1 MAETWRERINRAR
14 ARPGFLA
21 ADRARAS
28 RWQTC
33 AVGELLSRRRLKVA
47 RLRNGCPLNARLRRF
62 GTAFFAAVL
71 ADDVARAEA
80 ILAEIES
87 IVLELTSRRTC
98 LAGSGQRASP
108 LRTQE
113 ERNGNAMARSTASR
127 LRQAPA
133 AR

>member
-14 ARPGFLA
+14 ERPGFLA

-33 AVGELLSRRRLKVA
+33 AVGELLSRGRLKVA
-47 RLRNGCPLNARLRRF
+47 RLRNGCPLNAKLRRF

-71 ADDVARAEA
+71 ANDVARAEA

-87 IVLELTSRRTC
+87 IVLELTSRR
-98 LAGSGQRASP
+98 ASPAASGRRASP

-113 ERNGNAMARSTASR
+113 EQNGNTMASR
-127 LRQAPA
+127 PLQAPA

>member
-14 ARPGFLA
+14 ERPGFLA

-47 RLRNGCPLNARLRRF
+47 RLRNGCPLNAKLRRF

-71 ADDVARAEA
+71 ANDVARAEA

-87 IVLELTSRRTC
+87 IVLELTSRRDSP
-98 LAGSGQRASP
+98 AASGRRASP

-113 ERNGNAMARSTASR
+113 EQNGNAMASR
-127 LRQAPA
+127 PLQAPA